1 MSAIN
6 EYRKDKIIKHMRASL
21 TQHKSVW
28 IKDSK
33 LNKIS
38 GKIHA
43 INPEY
48 GITLLV
54 GAKHQR
60 RRVEIDNICDYGVI

>member
-6 EYRKDKIIKHMRASL
+6 EYRKD
-21 TQHKSVW
+21 
-28 IKDSK
+28 
-33 LNKIS
+33 KIS